1 MRIANLAVAPAVLA
15 ALSVVSSLL
24 LPAPPARADAR
35 KPTEIA
41 VEEGAAYEHAPSGF
55 VFPASVGDFT
65 RVSAWQYDDAGGN
78 VSVGYN
84 HPETM
89 TVATAYVY
97 PAGEAEAAE
106 HIEQVKRDVLQVH
119 PDARET
125 SAGDWVLKQGGKTYA
140 GLQAA
145 YTFRGEFAGK
155 ERDLNSEAYLV
166 KHGPNFVKFR
176 ITYPAEHAEAA
187 RGQIAKLFAGLTL
200 PELNEP
206 GK

>member
-1 MRIANLAVAPAVLA
+1 MRITKPTLAPAALA
-15 ALSVVSSLL
+15 ALSLVLSLT
-24 LPAPPARADAR
+24 LPARPAHADPR
-35 KPTEIA
+35 KPTKIDVA
-41 VEEGAAYEHAPSGF
+41 EGSAYEHAPSGF
-55 VFPASVGDFT
+55 VFPASVGEFT
-65 RVSAWQYDDAGGN
+65 RVSAWQYDDAGDN

-97 PAGEAEAAE
+97 PADDAEAAE

-145 YTFRGEFAGK
+145 YTFRDEFAGK

-166 KHGPNFVKFR
+166 RHGPNFVKFR

-187 RGQIAKLFAGLTL
+187 RSHVAKLFAGLTL
-200 PELNEP
+200 PEVKEAP
-206 GK
+206 E